1 MDNFEKHIQAH
12 QNQFDEHQADKAAIW
27 AKIESELDAPKVVP
41 LWRSG
46 GFKIAASMLLLVG
59 LGIIIGFFA
68 LNGLVS
74 EPTQLVDQELVDI
87 DMHYKSLVSHQ
98 VKLVQNHPSLSKEN
112 KTEFLG
118 FIDELDQEYELLRL
132 EMSKNLDNEV
142 VLEAIVKNY
151 KKRIEL
157 IENLLNQINKSKT
170 INEDYGYTL

>member
-1 MDNFEKHIQAH
+1 MDNFEKHIRAH
-12 QNQFDEHQADKAAIW
+12 QNEFDEHTADKAGLW
-27 AKIESELDAPKVVP
+27 AKIEAELAPPKVIP
-41 LWRSG
+41 LWKSG

-68 LNGLVS
+68 LNVSS

-98 VKLVQNHPSLSKEN
+98 VRLVQNHPNLSEEDKA
-112 KTEFLG
+112 EFLG

-132 EMSKNLDNEV
+132 EMNKNLDNEM

-170 INEDYGYTL
+170 IDEDYGYTL

>member
-1 MDNFEKHIQAH
+1 MDNFEKHIRAH
-12 QNQFDEHQADKAAIW
+12 QNEFDDHKADKEKLW
-27 AKIESELDAPKVVP
+27 ARIESELAPPKVVP
-41 LWRSG
+41 LWKSR
-46 GFKIAASMLLLVG
+46 GFRIAASTLLLVG

-68 LNGLVS
+68 LNATT
-74 EPTQLVDQELVDI
+74 EQTQLVDQELLDI

-98 VKLVQNHPSLSKEN
+98 VKLVQNHPNLSKED

-132 EMSKNLDNEV
+132 EMNKNLDNEI